1 MAADTTAPT
10 LFDRFPA
17 LARLGLG
24 RGPHIPFVQ
33 QLTSTECGAASL
45 AMVLGFH
52 GRAANLEQVRDV
64 CGAGRDGVTARQ
76 IVEAGELF
84 HLRGRGVKLE
94 AGDLGLLAPGATILH
109 WEFQHFVVLARV
121 GPTHIEILDPA
132 VGRRRIPMDEV
143 RRAFTGVALVF
154 EPTDL
159 FRPEAGPRT
168 LVPAIKR
175 LVLGSGLLRRIVAMS
190 LVMQVTGLALPV
202 LTGQVIDRV
211 LPRGDLGLLAVLL
224 LGLGAMVVFRALGE
238 LVRGHL
244 LMHLRTLLDARL
256 TLGFLDHLVTLPMSF
271 FQQRSTGDLM
281 MRLNSNAIVREQL
294 TSTALTGI
302 LDGLMVVVYLAIL
315 LLGSGPMAA
324 AALLAGGL
332 EVAMFLL
339 VRGRQQLLAA
349 EQLQAEAKAQG
360 YEVEMLTAIE
370 TLKATGC
377 EQRAVAHWSN
387 LFVDQLNVQLE
398 RERLTVKTG
407 AVLESLRTAGPLAV
421 LAIGAQQVLANQ
433 LSLGGM
439 LALSAVAASFL
450 EPVSRLVQTLLSLET
465 ARGYLRRVA
474 DVLAATPEQPRE
486 GLQLAPGLAGRVTLE
501 RVSFRYDPQAPLAVD
516 GVDLDITPGQF
527 VAIVGRSGSG
537 KTTLANLI
545 LGLAAPGTGRVLYDG
560 RDARTLD
567 LRSVRRQFGVVNQN
581 LGLFGLSVRDNISL
595 ADPSLPL
602 EAVEQAARLAAIHD
616 DIAALPLGYNTPLS
630 DRGGAISGG
639 QRQRLALARALVR
652 RPAVLLLDEATSA
665 LDAATERQVQQSLD
679 TLACTR
685 VVIAHRLSTVKRAD
699 LILVMD
705 QGRVVES
712 GDHHSL
718 LAKGGAYAELI
729 AAQLE
734 TPDPV

>member
-1 MAADTTAPT
+1 MAADAAAPS
-10 LFDRFPA
+10 LLDRFPA

-33 QLTSTECGAASL
+33 QLTGTECGAACL

-52 GRAANLEQVRDV
+52 GRTVSLEQVRDA

-76 IVEAGELF
+76 IIEAGELF
-84 HLRGRGVKLE
+84 HLRGRGVKLD
-94 AGDLGLLAPGATILH
+94 ADDLALLTPGATILH

-121 GPTHIEILDPA
+121 GPTHVEIVDPA
-132 VGRRRIPMDEV
+132 VGRRKLTLDEV
-143 RRAFTGVALVF
+143 RRAFTGVALLF

-159 FRPEAGPRT
+159 FRAQAGPAT

-175 LVLGSGLLRRIVAMS
+175 LVLGSGLLRRIVAVS

-224 LGLGAMVVFRALGE
+224 LGLGAMVLFRALGE

-256 TLGFLDHLVTLPMSF
+256 TLGFLDHLVTLPLSF
-271 FQQRSTGDLM
+271 FQNRSAGDLM
-281 MRLNSNAIVREQL
+281 MRLNSNAIVRERL
-294 TSTALTGI
+294 TATALTGM
-302 LDGLMVVVYLAIL
+302 LDGLMVVLYIAIL

-324 AALLAGGL
+324 AALIAGGL
-332 EVAMFLL
+332 EVAVFLL
-339 VRGRQQLLAA
+339 VRHRQQLLAS
-349 EQLQAEAKAQG
+349 EQLQAEARAQG
-360 YEVEMLTAIE
+360 YEVEMLTAME

-377 EQRAVAHWSN
+377 EQRAVAHWSS
-387 LFVDQLNVQLE
+387 LFVDQLNVQLQ
-398 RERLTVKTG
+398 RERLNVKTG

-421 LAIGAQQVLANQ
+421 LAIGAHQVLAGR
-433 LSLGGM
+433 LTLGGM
-439 LALSAVAASFL
+439 LALAAVAAGFL
-450 EPVSRLVQTLLSLET
+450 EPLSRLVQTLLSLET
-465 ARGYLRRVA
+465 VRGYLRRVA
-474 DVLAATPEQPRE
+474 DVLSAEPEQPRE
-486 GLQLAPGLAGRVTLE
+486 GLQLAPGLAGRVTLDA
-501 RVSFRYDPQAPLAVD
+501 VSFRYHPHAPLAVD
-516 GVDLDITPGQF
+516 GVSVDITPGQF

-545 LGLAAPGTGRVLYDG
+545 LGLAVPGTGRVLYDG
-560 RDARTLD
+560 RDARSLD

-581 LGLFGLSVRDNISL
+581 LGLFGLSIRDNISL
-595 ADPSLPL
+595 ADPGLPL
-602 EAVEQAARLAAIHD
+602 ADVERAARLAAIHD

-665 LDAATERQVQQSLD
+665 LDAATERQVQRSLD
-679 TLACTR
+679 GLACTR
-685 VVIAHRLSTVKRAD
+685 LVIAHRLSTIRRAD

-705 QGRVVES
+705 GGRIVES
-712 GDHHSL
+712 GDHQTL
-718 LAKGGAYAELI
+718 LANGGAYASLI

-734 TPDPV
+734 APDPT

>member
-1 MAADTTAPT
+1 MAADAAAPS
-10 LFDRFPA
+10 LLDRFPA

-24 RGPHIPFVQ
+24 RGPHIPFMQ
-33 QLTSTECGAASL
+33 QLTGTECGAACL

-52 GRAANLEQVRDV
+52 GRTVSLEQVRDA

-76 IVEAGELF
+76 IIEAGELF
-84 HLRGRGVKLE
+84 HLRGRGVKLD
-94 AGDLGLLAPGATILH
+94 ADDLALLTPGATILH

-121 GPTHIEILDPA
+121 GPTHVEIVDPA
-132 VGRRRIPMDEV
+132 VGRRKLPLDEV
-143 RRAFTGVALVF
+143 RRAFTGVALLF

-159 FRPEAGPRT
+159 FRVQAGPAT

-175 LVLGSGLLRRIVAMS
+175 LVLGSGLLRRIVAVS

-224 LGLGAMVVFRALGE
+224 LGLGAMVLFRALGE

-256 TLGFLDHLVTLPMSF
+256 TLGFLDHLVTLPLSF
-271 FQQRSTGDLM
+271 FQNRSAGDLL
-281 MRLNSNAIVREQL
+281 MRLNSNAIVRERL
-294 TSTALTGI
+294 TATALTGM
-302 LDGLMVVVYLAIL
+302 LDGLMVVLYIAIL

-324 AALLAGGL
+324 AALIAGGL
-332 EVAMFLL
+332 EVAVFLL
-339 VRGRQQLLAA
+339 VRHRHQLLAS
-349 EQLQAEAKAQG
+349 EQLQAEARAQG
-360 YEVEMLTAIE
+360 YEVEMLTAME

-387 LFVDQLNVQLE
+387 LFVDQLNVQLQ
-398 RERLTVKTG
+398 RERLNVKTG

-421 LAIGAQQVLANQ
+421 LAIGAHQVLAGR
-433 LSLGGM
+433 LTLGGM
-439 LALSAVAASFL
+439 LALAAVAAGFL
-450 EPVSRLVQTLLSLET
+450 EPLSRLVQTLLSLET
-465 ARGYLRRVA
+465 VRGYLRRVA
-474 DVLAATPEQPRE
+474 DVLSAEPEQPRE
-486 GLQLAPGLAGRVTLE
+486 GLQLAPGLAGQVTLDG
-501 RVSFRYDPQAPLAVD
+501 VSFRYHPHAPLAVD
-516 GVDLDITPGQF
+516 GVSVDITPGQF

-545 LGLAAPGTGRVLYDG
+545 LGLAVPGTGRVLYDG
-560 RDARTLD
+560 RDARSLD

-581 LGLFGLSVRDNISL
+581 LGLFGLSIRDNISL
-595 ADPSLPL
+595 ADPGLPL
-602 EAVEQAARLAAIHD
+602 ADVERAARLAAIHD

-665 LDAATERQVQQSLD
+665 LDAATERQVQQSLGG
-679 TLACTR
+679 LACTR
-685 VVIAHRLSTVKRAD
+685 LVIAHRLSTIRRAD

-705 QGRVVES
+705 GGRIVES
-712 GDHHSL
+712 GDHQTL
-718 LAKGGAYAELI
+718 LANGGAYASLI

-734 TPDPV
+734 VPDPG